1 MALRP
6 TWRGHLRLALVSCP
20 VRLTPATT
28 SSSNIRFHKLNKKTG
43 NRLRQQ
49 MIDAETGKV
58 VERDETI
65 MGYEFEKGRYVKV
78 EPEEIDAL
86 KIESSEIIT
95 IERVVALSDVDPLF
109 MENPYIVEPDDKS
122 GLDIFA
128 TIREALQA
136 KEVVGIGRIVLARR
150 EHPVM
155 VQPRGK
161 GFMLTTLHDPDEVR
175 LPEEIFGD
183 IKDVKVDKQ
192 NLQLAETLIER
203 MEGRVRPEAVRGPLP
218 GGAEG
223 HGRSQDEGQEDH
235 RTDRGRAALQRGQ
248 PVRGPEGQ
256 RRRGKRRRQTGGQE
270 GDEDRR
276 PEGRGEEDGTAQTGL
291 SKRWVIILR
300 PACKGRRAGSER

>member
-65 MGYEFEKGRYVKV
+65 MGYEFEKGKYVKV
-78 EPEEIDAL
+78 EPEEIEAL

-95 IERVVALSDVDPLF
+95 IERVVPAADVDPLF
-109 MENPYIVEPDDKS
+109 LENPYIVEPDDKS

-128 TIREALQA
+128 TIREALKA
-136 KEVVGIGRIVLARR
+136 KEVVGIGRLVLARR

-161 GFMLTTLHDPDEVR
+161 GFMLITLHDPDEVR
-175 LPEEIFGD
+175 LPEEIFDD

-192 NLQLAETLIER
+192 NLSLAETLVER
-203 MEGRVRPEAVRGPLP
+203 MEGEFDLKMF
-218 GGAEG
+218 
-223 HGRSQDEGQEDH
+223 ED
-235 RTDRGRAALQRGQ
+235 RYQAALKDM
-248 PVRGPEGQ
+248 VEAKMK
-256 RRRGKRRRQTGGQE
+256 GKKITAPTEVERPSNVVNLFEALKASVAAEKGG
-270 GDEDRR
+270 GKTTAKKAA
-276 PEGRGEEDGTAQTGL
+276 PKAAAKKTAQR
-291 SKRWVIILR
+291 KR
-300 PACKGRRAGSER
+300 A

>member
-95 IERVVALSDVDPLF
+95 IERIVKMQDIDTLF
-109 MENPYIVEPDDKS
+109 EESPYIMEPDDKS
-122 GLDIFA
+122 GLDIYA
-128 TIREALQA
+128 TIREAMRS
-136 KEVVGIGRIVLARR
+136 KEVVGIGRLVLSRR

-161 GFMLTTLHDPDEVR
+161 GMMLTTLHDPDEVR
-175 LPEEIFGD
+175 LPEEIFDD

-192 NLQLAETLIER
+192 NLSLAETLIER
-203 MEGRVRPEAVRGPLP
+203 MEGAFDLKLF
-218 GGAEG
+218 
-223 HGRSQDEGQEDH
+223 ED
-235 RTDRGRAALQRGQ
+235 RYQAALKDM
-248 PVRGPEGQ
+248 VEAKMK
-256 RRRGKRRRQTGGQE
+256 GKKITAPTEVARPSNVVNLFEALKASVAAEKGG
-270 GDEDRR
+270 GKATAKKATKTAA
-276 PEGRGEEDGTAQTGL
+276 PKAAAKKTAQR
-291 SKRWVIILR
+291 KR
-300 PACKGRRAGSER
+300 A

>member
-78 EPEEIDAL
+78 EPEEIEAL

-95 IERVVALSDVDPLF
+95 IERVVALDDVDPLF
-109 MENPYIVEPDDKS
+109 LENPYIVEPDDKS

-128 TIREALQA
+128 TIREALKA
-136 KEVVGIGRIVLARR
+136 KNVVGIGRIVLARR

-161 GFMLTTLHDPDEVR
+161 GFMLITLHDPDEVR
-175 LPEEIFGD
+175 LPEEIFDD

-192 NLQLAETLIER
+192 NLSLAETLIER
-203 MEGRVRPEAVRGPLP
+203 MEGEFDLKLF
-218 GGAEG
+218 
-223 HGRSQDEGQEDH
+223 ED
-235 RTDRGRAALQRGQ
+235 RYQAALKDM
-248 PVRGPEGQ
+248 VEAKMK
-256 RRRGKRRRQTGGQE
+256 GKKITAPTETERPSNVVNLFEALKASVAAEKGG
-270 GDEDRR
+270 GKA
-276 PEGRGEEDGTAQTGL
+276 PAKKAAKTAAPKAAAKKTAQR
-291 SKRWVIILR
+291 KR
-300 PACKGRRAGSER
+300 A

>member
-65 MGYEFEKGRYVKV
+65 MGYEFEKGKYVKV
-78 EPEEIDAL
+78 EPEEIEAL

-95 IERVVALSDVDPLF
+95 IERVVPATDVDPLF
-109 MENPYIVEPDDKS
+109 LENPYIVEPDDKS

-128 TIREALQA
+128 TIREALKS
-136 KEVVGIGRIVLARR
+136 KEVVGIGRLVLARR

-161 GFMLTTLHDPDEVR
+161 GFMLITLHDPDEVR
-175 LPEEIFGD
+175 LPEEIFDD

-192 NLQLAETLIER
+192 NLSLAETLVER
-203 MEGRVRPEAVRGPLP
+203 MEGAFDL
-218 GGAEG
+218 
-223 HGRSQDEGQEDH
+223 
-235 RTDRGRAALQRGQ
+235 
-248 PVRGPEGQ
+248 
-256 RRRGKRRRQTGGQE
+256 KMF
-270 GDEDRR
+270 EDRYQTALRDMVEAKMKGKKITAPTEVER
-276 PEGRGEEDGTAQTGL
+276 PSNVVNLFEALKASVAAEKGGGKATAKKAAPKAAAKKTAQR
-291 SKRWVIILR
+291 KR
-300 PACKGRRAGSER
+300 A

>member
-1 MALRP
+1 M
-6 TWRGHLRLALVSCP
+6 RLALVSCP

-65 MGYEFEKGRYVKV
+65 MGYEFEKGKYVKV
-78 EPEEIDAL
+78 EPEEIEAL

-95 IERVVALSDVDPLF
+95 IERVVPAADVDPLF
-109 MENPYIVEPDDKS
+109 LENPYIVEPDDKS

-128 TIREALQA
+128 TIREALKA
-136 KEVVGIGRIVLARR
+136 KEVVGIGRLVLARR

-161 GFMLTTLHDPDEVR
+161 GFMLVTLHDPDEVR
-175 LPEEIFGD
+175 LPEEIFDD

-192 NLQLAETLIER
+192 NLALAETLVER
-203 MEGRVRPEAVRGPLP
+203 MEGEFDLKMF
-218 GGAEG
+218 
-223 HGRSQDEGQEDH
+223 ED
-235 RTDRGRAALQRGQ
+235 RYQAALRDM
-248 PVRGPEGQ
+248 VEAKMK
-256 RRRGKRRRQTGGQE
+256 GKKITAPTEVERPSNVVNLFEALKASVAAEKGG
-270 GDEDRR
+270 GKAAAKKAA
-276 PEGRGEEDGTAQTGL
+276 PKAAAKKTAQR
-291 SKRWVIILR
+291 KR
-300 PACKGRRAGSER
+300 A

>member
-65 MGYEFEKGRYVKV
+65 MGYEFEKGKYVKV
-78 EPEEIDAL
+78 EPEEIEAL

-95 IERVVALSDVDPLF
+95 IERVVPLADVDPLF
-109 MENPYIVEPDDKS
+109 LENPYIVEPDDKS

-128 TIREALQA
+128 TIREALKA
-136 KEVVGIGRIVLARR
+136 KEVVGIGRLVLARR

-161 GFMLTTLHDPDEVR
+161 GFMLITLHDPEEVR
-175 LPEEIFGD
+175 LPEEIFDD

-192 NLQLAETLIER
+192 NLALAETLIER
-203 MEGRVRPEAVRGPLP
+203 MEGAFDLKLF
-218 GGAEG
+218 
-223 HGRSQDEGQEDH
+223 ED
-235 RTDRGRAALQRGQ
+235 RYQAALKDM
-248 PVRGPEGQ
+248 VEAKMK
-256 RRRGKRRRQTGGQE
+256 GKKITAPTEVERPSNVVNLFEALKASVAAEKGG
-270 GDEDRR
+270 GKAATKKAAA
-276 PEGRGEEDGTAQTGL
+276 PKAAKKTAQR
-291 SKRWVIILR
+291 KR
-300 PACKGRRAGSER
+300 A

>member
-1 MALRP
+1 MAMRP

-28 SSSNIRFHKLNKKTG
+28 SSSNIRFHKLNRKTG

-78 EPEEIDAL
+78 EPEEIEGL

-95 IERVVALSDVDPLF
+95 IERIVPAAEVDWLF
-109 MENPYIVEPDDKS
+109 AENPYIVEPDDKN

-128 TIREALQA
+128 TIREALKA
-136 KEVVGIGRIVLARR
+136 KEVVGIGRLVLARR

-161 GFMLTTLHDPDEVR
+161 GLMLVTLHDPQEVR
-175 LPEEIFGD
+175 LPEEIFD
-183 IKDVKVDKQ
+183 EIKDVKVDKQ
-192 NLQLAETLIER
+192 NLAMAETLIER
-203 MEGRVRPEAVRGPLP
+203 MEGEFDLSMFEDRYQAALQELVEAKMKGKKITAPTEVERPSNVVNLFEALKASVA
-218 GGAEG
+218 AEKG
-223 HGRSQDEGQEDH
+223 
-235 RTDRGRAALQRGQ
+235 TGRAA
-248 PVRGPEGQ
+248 
-256 RRRGKRRRQTGGQE
+256 
-270 GDEDRR
+270 
-276 PEGRGEEDGTAQTGL
+276 
-291 SKRWVIILR
+291 SKR
-300 PACKGRRAGSER
+300 PAKTAPPRAAAKKAAVRKRA

>member
-1 MALRP
+1 MAMRP

-58 VERDETI
+58 VERDETV

-78 EPEEIDAL
+78 EPEEIEAL

-95 IERVVALSDVDPLF
+95 IERVVPANAVDPLF
-109 MENPYIVEPDDKS
+109 LENPYIVEPDDKS

-128 TIREALQA
+128 TIREALKA
-136 KEVVGIGRIVLARR
+136 KGVVGIGRLVLARR

-155 VQPRGK
+155 VEPRGK
-161 GFMLTTLHDPDEVR
+161 GFMLITLHDPDEVR
-175 LPEEIFGD
+175 LPEEIFDD

-192 NLQLAETLIER
+192 NLSLAETLVER
-203 MEGRVRPEAVRGPLP
+203 MEGAFDLKMF
-218 GGAEG
+218 
-223 HGRSQDEGQEDH
+223 ED
-235 RTDRGRAALQRGQ
+235 RYQAALKDM
-248 PVRGPEGQ
+248 VEAKMK
-256 RRRGKRRRQTGGQE
+256 GKKITAPTEIERPSNVVNLFEALKASVAAEKGG
-270 GDEDRR
+270 GKAPTKKASKTAAHR
-276 PEGRGEEDGTAQTGL
+276 PAAKKTAQR
-291 SKRWVIILR
+291 KR
-300 PACKGRRAGSER
+300 A

>member
-78 EPEEIDAL
+78 EPEEIEAL

-95 IERVVALSDVDPLF
+95 IERVVPAGDVDPLF
-109 MENPYIVEPDDKS
+109 LENPYIVEPDDKS

-128 TIREALQA
+128 TIREAMKA
-136 KEVVGIGRIVLARR
+136 KEVVGIGRLVLSRR

-155 VQPRGK
+155 VVPRGK
-161 GFMLTTLHDPDEVR
+161 GMMLVTLHDPDEVR
-175 LPEEIFGD
+175 LPEEIFDD

-192 NLQLAETLIER
+192 NLALAETLVER
-203 MEGRVRPEAVRGPLP
+203 MEGEFDLKMF
-218 GGAEG
+218 
-223 HGRSQDEGQEDH
+223 ED
-235 RTDRGRAALQRGQ
+235 RYQAALRDM
-248 PVRGPEGQ
+248 VEAKMK
-256 RRRGKRRRQTGGQE
+256 GKKITAPTEVERPSNVVNLFEALKASVAAEKGG
-270 GDEDRR
+270 GKAATKKAA
-276 PEGRGEEDGTAQTGL
+276 PKAAAKKTAQR
-291 SKRWVIILR
+291 KR
-300 PACKGRRAGSER
+300 A

>member
-78 EPEEIDAL
+78 EPEEIEAL

-95 IERVVALSDVDPLF
+95 IERVVALADVDPLF
-109 MENPYIVEPDDKS
+109 LENPYIVEPDDKS

-128 TIREALQA
+128 TIREALKA
-136 KEVVGIGRIVLARR
+136 KNVVGIGRIVLQRR

-161 GFMLTTLHDPDEVR
+161 GFMLITLHDPDEVR
-175 LPEEIFGD
+175 LPEEVFDD

-203 MEGRVRPEAVRGPLP
+203 MEGEFDLKMF
-218 GGAEG
+218 
-223 HGRSQDEGQEDH
+223 ED
-235 RTDRGRAALQRGQ
+235 RYQAALKDM
-248 PVRGPEGQ
+248 VEAKMK
-256 RRRGKRRRQTGGQE
+256 GKKITAPSEVERPSNVVNLFEALKASVAAEKGG
-270 GDEDRR
+270 GKSTAKKATKAAA
-276 PEGRGEEDGTAQTGL
+276 PKAAAKKTAQRKRAETG
-291 SKRWVIILR
+291 
-300 PACKGRRAGSER
+300 ER

>member
-65 MGYEFEKGRYVKV
+65 MGYEFEKGKYVKV

-95 IERVVALSDVDPLF
+95 IERVVPKADVDPLF
-109 MENPYIVEPDDKS
+109 LENPYIVEPDDKS

-128 TIREALQA
+128 TIREALKA
-136 KEVVGIGRIVLARR
+136 KDVVGIGRLVLARR

-155 VQPRGK
+155 VEPRGK
-161 GFMLTTLHDPDEVR
+161 GFLLITLHDPDEVR
-175 LPEEIFGD
+175 LPEEIFDD

-192 NLQLAETLIER
+192 NLSLAETLIER
-203 MEGRVRPEAVRGPLP
+203 MEGAFDLKLF
-218 GGAEG
+218 
-223 HGRSQDEGQEDH
+223 ED
-235 RTDRGRAALQRGQ
+235 RYQAALKDM
-248 PVRGPEGQ
+248 VEAKMK
-256 RRRGKRRRQTGGQE
+256 GKKITAPTEVERPSNVVNLFEALKASVAAEKGG
-270 GDEDRR
+270 GKAA
-276 PEGRGEEDGTAQTGL
+276 PKKATKTAAPKAAAKKTAQR
-291 SKRWVIILR
+291 KR
-300 PACKGRRAGSER
+300 A

>member
-78 EPEEIDAL
+78 EPEEIEAL

-95 IERVVALSDVDPLF
+95 IERVVPKADVDPLF
-109 MENPYIVEPDDKS
+109 LENPYIVEPDDKS

-128 TIREALQA
+128 TIREALKA
-136 KEVVGIGRIVLARR
+136 KEVVGIGRLVLARR

-155 VQPRGK
+155 VEPRGK
-161 GFMLTTLHDPDEVR
+161 GFMLITLHDPDEVR
-175 LPEEIFGD
+175 LPEEIFDD

-192 NLQLAETLIER
+192 NLSLAETLIER
-203 MEGRVRPEAVRGPLP
+203 MEGEFDLKLF
-218 GGAEG
+218 
-223 HGRSQDEGQEDH
+223 ED
-235 RTDRGRAALQRGQ
+235 RYQAALKDM
-248 PVRGPEGQ
+248 VEAKMK
-256 RRRGKRRRQTGGQE
+256 GKKIAAPTEVERPSNVVNLFEALKASVAAEKGG
-270 GDEDRR
+270 GKATAKKATKTAA
-276 PEGRGEEDGTAQTGL
+276 PKAAAKKTAQR
-291 SKRWVIILR
+291 KR
-300 PACKGRRAGSER
+300 A

>member
-49 MIDAETGKV
+49 MIDSETGKV

-78 EPEEIDAL
+78 EPEEIEAL

-95 IERVVALSDVDPLF
+95 IERVVPAADVDPLF
-109 MENPYIVEPDDKS
+109 LENPYIVEPDDKS

-128 TIREALQA
+128 TIREALKS
-136 KEVVGIGRIVLARR
+136 KEVVGIGRLVLARR

-161 GFMLTTLHDPDEVR
+161 GFMLITLHDPDEVR
-175 LPEEIFGD
+175 LPEEIFDD

-192 NLQLAETLIER
+192 NLALAETLVER
-203 MEGRVRPEAVRGPLP
+203 MEGEFDLKMF
-218 GGAEG
+218 
-223 HGRSQDEGQEDH
+223 ED
-235 RTDRGRAALQRGQ
+235 RYQAALKDM
-248 PVRGPEGQ
+248 VEAKMK
-256 RRRGKRRRQTGGQE
+256 GKKITAPSEVERPSNVVNLFEALKASVAAEKGG
-270 GDEDRR
+270 GKASAKKAA
-276 PEGRGEEDGTAQTGL
+276 PKAAAKKTAQR
-291 SKRWVIILR
+291 KR
-300 PACKGRRAGSER
+300 A

>member
-78 EPEEIDAL
+78 EPEEIEAL

-95 IERVVALSDVDPLF
+95 IERVVPAGDVDPLF
-109 MENPYIVEPDDKS
+109 LENPYIVEPDDKS

-128 TIREALQA
+128 TIREALKA
-136 KEVVGIGRIVLARR
+136 KEVVGIGRLVLARR

-161 GFMLTTLHDPDEVR
+161 GFMLVTLHDPDEVR
-175 LPEEIFGD
+175 LPEEIFDD

-192 NLQLAETLIER
+192 NLALAETLVER
-203 MEGRVRPEAVRGPLP
+203 MEGEFDLKMF
-218 GGAEG
+218 
-223 HGRSQDEGQEDH
+223 ED
-235 RTDRGRAALQRGQ
+235 RYQAALRDM
-248 PVRGPEGQ
+248 VEAKMK
-256 RRRGKRRRQTGGQE
+256 GKKITAPTEVERPSNVVNLFEALKASVAAEKGG
-270 GDEDRR
+270 GKAAAKKAA
-276 PEGRGEEDGTAQTGL
+276 PKAAAKKTAQR
-291 SKRWVIILR
+291 KR
-300 PACKGRRAGSER
+300 A

>member
-65 MGYEFEKGRYVKV
+65 MGYEFEKGKYVKV
-78 EPEEIDAL
+78 EPEEIEAL

-95 IERVVALSDVDPLF
+95 IERVVPAADVDPLF
-109 MENPYIVEPDDKS
+109 LENPYIVEPDDKS

-128 TIREALQA
+128 TIREALKA
-136 KEVVGIGRIVLARR
+136 KEVVGIGRLVLARR

-161 GFMLTTLHDPDEVR
+161 GFMLITLHDPDEVR
-175 LPEEIFGD
+175 LPEEIFDD

-192 NLQLAETLIER
+192 NLSLAETLVER
-203 MEGRVRPEAVRGPLP
+203 MEGEFDLKMF
-218 GGAEG
+218 
-223 HGRSQDEGQEDH
+223 ED
-235 RTDRGRAALQRGQ
+235 RYQAALKDM
-248 PVRGPEGQ
+248 VEAKMK
-256 RRRGKRRRQTGGQE
+256 GKKISAPTEVERPSNVVNLFEALKASVAAEKGG
-270 GDEDRR
+270 GKAAAKKAAK
-276 PEGRGEEDGTAQTGL
+276 PAAAKKTAQR
-291 SKRWVIILR
+291 KR
-300 PACKGRRAGSER
+300 A

>member
-1 MALRP
+1 MATRP

-28 SSSNIRFHKLNKKTG
+28 TSSNIRFHKLNKKTG

-78 EPEEIDAL
+78 EPEEIEAL

-95 IERVVALSDVDPLF
+95 IERVVPKADVDPLF
-109 MENPYIVEPDDKS
+109 LENPYIVEPDDKS

-128 TIREALQA
+128 TIREALKA
-136 KEVVGIGRIVLARR
+136 KDVVGIGRLVLARR

-155 VQPRGK
+155 VEPRGK

-175 LPEEIFGD
+175 LPEEIFDD

-192 NLQLAETLIER
+192 NLSLAETLIER
-203 MEGRVRPEAVRGPLP
+203 MEGVFDLKLF
-218 GGAEG
+218 
-223 HGRSQDEGQEDH
+223 ED
-235 RTDRGRAALQRGQ
+235 RYQAALKDMVEAKMQ
-248 PVRGPEGQ
+248 
-256 RRRGKRRRQTGGQE
+256 GKKITAPSEVERPSNVVNLFEALKASVAAEKGG
-270 GDEDRR
+270 GKAAAKKAA
-276 PEGRGEEDGTAQTGL
+276 PKAAAKKTAQR
-291 SKRWVIILR
+291 KR
-300 PACKGRRAGSER
+300 A